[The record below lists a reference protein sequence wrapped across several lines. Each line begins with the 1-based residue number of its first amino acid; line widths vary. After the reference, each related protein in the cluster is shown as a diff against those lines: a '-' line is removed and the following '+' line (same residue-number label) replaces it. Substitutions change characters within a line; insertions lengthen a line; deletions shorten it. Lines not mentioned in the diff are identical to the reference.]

1 MANLHEELDQ
11 EKKKYTMV
19 EIKLRNAERAKDDA
33 EKRNEM
39 LQKEMEQ
46 FFSTFGDLTADPR
59 RPDRANTIWIQW
71 AVNGLPLTLHCVGLC
86 SDRTGLNQPSRHLC
100 TFGAKVRLSEA
111 HWAKFSELNVD
122 QLLDW
127 TSWIHEEGWWDD
139 AAWMLKWKMIFRP
152 KEGNSDLRAN
162 DKRNSWQ
169 LWLNVREWINYMN
182 EHWVLDDGKLLK
194 DDRSTNVTPISS
206 CDPTKCVLELSCILL
221 CI

>member
-46 FFSTFGDLTADPR
+46 FFSTFGDLTADPP

-86 SDRTGLNQPSRHLC
+86 SDRTGLNQTSRHLC
-100 TFGAKVRLSEA
+100 TFGAKVR
-111 HWAKFSELNVD
+111 HGWAKPIEPNFQNWT
-122 QLLDW
+122 W
-127 TSWIHEEGWWDD
+127 TSCWIEPVGFMKRDD
-139 AAWMLKWKMIFRP
+139 AAWMLKWNQKKAILTWERMIRGTLDSCGWMW
-152 KEGNSDLRAN
+152 ENES
-162 DKRNSWQ
+162 
-169 LWLNVREWINYMN
+169 NYMN

-194 DDRSTNVTPISS
+194 DDRSTNVTPDSS
-206 CDPTKCVLELSCILL
+206 CDRTKCVLELSCILL